1 MLRVTIWR
9 CTLTPIAP
17 NVYEY
22 LVDVCLVIYSRVR
35 AQPDRRW
42 GIQRYIK
49 EKDFDGKSS

>member
-1 MLRVTIWR
+1 M
-9 CTLTPIAP
+9 TPIAP